1 VRLLSVID
9 SFVASFQG
17 FSQLINFDSMRLTV
31 LLLAQQCLS
40 TSSYSSNLA
49 NSRISS
55 VGVRPLRFLMA
66 QNTEPEFMPLGD
78 INTKSTIDRDT
89 FLFGEKVSFSSCGIG
104 AELTSALEATGKF
117 NPTSIQAKTFTA
129 IATGQDVIVG
139 AETGSG
145 KTLSYLL
152 PILQRLLDE
161 EKEETEI
168 DETVVSMYEGSY
180 PSAII
185 MVPNKELCAQV
196 YRMANEL
203 TSNMPEKHNITVGT
217 SEKQSISNDSVLL
230 IMNDSIYVINKKR
243 VYIVKNN

>member
-1 VRLLSVID
+1 MWL
-9 SFVASFQG
+9 AA
-17 FSQLINFDSMRLTV
+17 
-31 LLLAQQCLS
+31 LLLVQQFLS
-40 TSSYSSNLA
+40 TSSYTNNLA
-49 NSRISS
+49 NGRLSS
-55 VGVRPLRFLMA
+55 MGIRPLRLSMA
-66 QNTEPEFMPLGD
+66 QNIEPEFMPLGD

-104 AELTSALEATGKF
+104 PELTAALEATGKF

-152 PILQRLLDE
+152 PIIQRLLDE
-161 EKEETEI
+161 GKEETEI

-185 MVPNKELCAQV
+185 MVPNKELCSQV

-203 TSNMPEKHNITVGT
+203 TSNMPEKHNITIGM
-217 SEKQSISNDSVLL
+217 SRKQSFFNNSVEQIMHAFNYMKCDIPIKLISREVTSTSGAKAVERLPN
-230 IMNDSIYVINKKR
+230 
-243 VYIVKNN
+243 

>member
-1 VRLLSVID
+1 
-9 SFVASFQG
+9 
-17 FSQLINFDSMRLTV
+17 MWLTV
-31 LLLAQQCLS
+31 LLVAQQCLTTTS
-40 TSSYSSNLA
+40 YTSSLA
-49 NSRISS
+49 ST
-55 VGVRPLRFLMA
+55 RPLSSAVRHWRFSMA
-66 QNTEPEFMPLGD
+66 QNIEPEFMPLGD
-78 INTKSTIDRDT
+78 VNTKSTIDRDT

-104 AELTSALEATGKF
+104 AELTAALEATGKF

-152 PILQRLLDE
+152 PIIQRLLDE
-161 EKEETEI
+161 AKEETEV

-185 MVPNKELCAQV
+185 MVPNKELCSQV

-203 TSNMPEKHNITVGT
+203 TSNMPEKHNITIGKLG
-217 SEKQSISNDSVLL
+217 EQSISNS
-230 IMNDSIYVINKKR
+230 SA
-243 VYIVKNN
+243 

>member
-1 VRLLSVID
+1 MTLPAANFRAFARAKPIDYAFLLYFI
-9 SFVASFQG
+9 A
-17 FSQLINFDSMRLTV
+17 MWLTV
-31 LLLAQQCLS
+31 LLLIQQCLI
-40 TSSYSSNLA
+40 TSSYMSNLA
-49 NSRISS
+49 NGRQLSVDSRS
-55 VGVRPLRFLMA
+55 LRFLLA

-78 INTKSTIDRDT
+78 VNTKSTIDRDT

-104 AELTSALEATGKF
+104 AELTAALEATGKF

-152 PILQRLLDE
+152 PIIQRLLDE
-161 EKEETEI
+161 EKEEKEET
-168 DETVVSMYEGSY
+168 DETVSLYEGSY

-185 MVPNKELCAQV
+185 MVPNKELCSQV

-203 TSNMPEKHNITVGT
+203 TSNMPEKHNITIG
-217 SEKQSISNDSVLL
+217 IS
-230 IMNDSIYVINKKR
+230 KE
-243 VYIVKNN
+243 